1 MDTDGSRHQ
10 AKLNI
15 WLAQAKLVTLRRK
28 PSRKAVYSIAADLCD
43 TQAGEAMA
51 VRFFDS
57 ARDLYLARDYLR
69 ARLADAMMSAREG
82 GA

>member
-1 MDTDGSRHQ
+1 MIADNVRHQ

-15 WLAQAKLVTLRRK
+15 WLAQAKLFGLRRR
-28 PSRKAVYSIAADLCD
+28 PSRKAVYGIAADLCA
-43 TQAGEAMA
+43 TQADEAMG

-69 ARLADAMMSAREG
+69 ARLADLSA
-82 GA
+82 